1 MKKSTQG
8 CLGIALGIF
17 SLVPTCTTAA
27 LVEYS
32 GSRNLVYNGVE
43 RNVSLSITID
53 DNFNLA
59 HSTVQYM
66 HDNYPPQARVD
77 MYYGYFDIVNADL
90 NIAGA
95 EEPITSDS
103 GRYYVWV
110 SDTDPNLSAFT
121 LQTEDVVTDWSDHS
135 RIQFLDE
142 SASPYDWSSWWGDA
156 PTNDLPPLLGVN
168 RLEVRGAGEF
178 STSLNLYSDPL
189 YLHPVP
195 IPAATLL
202 FGSGLIGLLGAARRR
217 NANLQ

>member
-1 MKKSTQG
+1 MKKSIQG
-8 CLGIALGIF
+8 ILGITLGLV
-17 SLVPTCTTAA
+17 SLVPTCATAA

-32 GSRNLVYNGVE
+32 GSRDVVYNGVE

-53 DNFNLA
+53 DDFNLG
-59 HSTVQYM
+59 HSTVQHM
-66 HDNYPPQARVD
+66 HDNYPPQATVE

-90 NIAGA
+90 NVEGA
-95 EEPITSDS
+95 EPITSDS

-110 SDTDPNLSAFT
+110 SDADPNLSAFT

-142 SASPYDWSSWWGDA
+142 SANPYDWSSWWGDA

-178 STSLNLYSDPL
+178 STSLYFETDPL

-195 IPAATLL
+195 IPAAAFL
-202 FGSGLIGLLGAARRR
+202 FSTGLIGLLGAARRR